1 MSQQAPKRSALGRGL
16 GALIP
21 GAREGRESTL
31 VPALP
36 AAVSAHG
43 LRILAIEALRPGAEQ
58 PRKRF
63 DADRL
68 RELAD
73 SIRHHGILQPIVVA
87 PIVGE
92 PGEYTIIAGERR
104 WRAAQLAGLHEVP
117 AIIRDAPESERL
129 ELAMIE
135 NLQRQDL
142 DAIEEAQALRQLM
155 DIKGYTQE
163 QVAERI
169 GKDRSTVANTLRLLG
184 LPLRLQG
191 MVHDGRLGMG
201 HARALL
207 GLDDLT
213 AMSELADQV
222 IRDALSVRA
231 VERAVRQRLRDQEAD
246 PAAPEPGSDAERH
259 TIIVRELEVR
269 LRRALGA
276 KVSLRERS
284 QKAGTIEI
292 PYSSLDDLDR
302 LLRLLLVHEPD

>member
-36 AAVSAHG
+36 ATASAHG

>member
-1 MSQQAPKRSALGRGL
+1 VSQQAPKRSALGRGL

-21 GAREGRESTL
+21 GAREGRESTA

-36 AAVSAHG
+36 AAASAHG

-207 GLDDLT
+207 GLDDLA

-222 IRDALSVRA
+222 VRDALSVRA